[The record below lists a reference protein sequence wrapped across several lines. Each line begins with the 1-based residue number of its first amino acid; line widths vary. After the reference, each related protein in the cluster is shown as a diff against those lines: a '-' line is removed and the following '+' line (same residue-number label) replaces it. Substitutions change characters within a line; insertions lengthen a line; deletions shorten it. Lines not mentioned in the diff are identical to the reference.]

1 MHPGAGAGGFGQ
13 PGGCLAVNAVNG
25 NVALPLDVRMMNAA
39 ALAML
44 VVFLAVGAGVAFT
57 WVLNSPRFVIRSIV
71 VVGDV
76 QHNNALTI
84 KANATPKLV
93 GSFFT
98 MDLSRA
104 RQAFEAVP
112 WVRSANVRREFP
124 NRLKVLLQEHQA
136 VAYWGAD
143 SDSRL
148 LNSFGEIFDA
158 NPGEVEHENLPRLT
172 GPDGQAKTVW
182 AIYTGLRPAFEAL
195 DLEIDQVELSGRGSW
210 QIRTGTGAQVL
221 LGRGGEQELKERVK
235 LFLGTLTRVAARYG
249 RKPEALESADLRH
262 TDGYALRLRGVTTTS
277 TLPSK

>member
-1 MHPGAGAGGFGQ
+1 
-13 PGGCLAVNAVNG
+13 
-25 NVALPLDVRMMNAA
+25 MMNAA
-39 ALAML
+39 ALLML
-44 VVFLAVGAGVAFT
+44 VAFFVACGGGAFT
-57 WVLNSPRFVIRSIV
+57 WALNSPGFAIRSIV
-71 VVGDV
+71 VAGDV

-84 KANATPKLV
+84 KANATPKLA

-98 MDLSRA
+98 MDLARA

-112 WVRSANVRREFP
+112 WVRSATVRREFP
-124 NRLKVLLQEHQA
+124 NRLKVFLQEHQA
-136 VAYWGAD
+136 VALWGSE

-158 NPGEVEHENLPRLT
+158 NQGEIEHENLPRLA

-182 AIYTGLRPAFEAL
+182 AAYASLKPAFEAL
-195 DLEIDQVELSGRGSW
+195 DLEIDQIELSGRGSW
-210 QIRTGTGAQVL
+210 QIRAGNGAQVL
-221 LGRGGEQELKERVK
+221 LGRGSEQELKERVS

-277 TLPSK
+277 TLTNK

>member
-1 MHPGAGAGGFGQ
+1 M
-13 PGGCLAVNAVNG
+13 NADA
-25 NVALPLDVRMMNAA
+25 ALPLDVRMMNAA
-39 ALAML
+39 ALSMLAVFL
-44 VVFLAVGAGVAFT
+44 VVCAGVALT
-57 WVLNSPRFVIRSIV
+57 GVLNSPRFAIRSIV
-71 VVGDV
+71 VTGDV

-84 KANATPKLV
+84 KANAAPKLA

-112 WVRSANVRREFP
+112 WVRSATVRREFP

-143 SDSRL
+143 SESRL

-158 NPGEVEHENLPRLT
+158 NPGEVEHENLPRLA

-182 AIYTGLRPAFEAL
+182 AVYVGLRPAFEAL
-195 DLEIDQVELSGRGSW
+195 DLEIDQIELSGRGSW
-210 QIRTGTGAQVL
+210 HIRTGTGAQVL
-221 LGRGGEQELKERVK
+221 LGRGSEQELKERVS

-262 TDGYALRLRGVTTTS
+262 TDGYSLRLRGVTTTNA
-277 TLPSK
+277 LPGK

>member
-1 MHPGAGAGGFGQ
+1 M
-13 PGGCLAVNAVNG
+13 NADA
-25 NVALPLDVRMMNAA
+25 ALPLDVRMMNAA
-39 ALAML
+39 ALSMLAVFL
-44 VVFLAVGAGVAFT
+44 VVCAGVALT
-57 WVLNSPRFVIRSIV
+57 WVLNSPRFAIRSIV
-71 VVGDV
+71 VTGDV

-84 KANATPKLV
+84 KANAAPKLA

-112 WVRSANVRREFP
+112 WVRSATVRREFP

-143 SDSRL
+143 SESRL

-158 NPGEVEHENLPRLT
+158 NPGEVEHENLPRLA

-182 AIYTGLRPAFEAL
+182 AVYVGLRPAFEAL
-195 DLEIDQVELSGRGSW
+195 DLEIDQIELSGRGSW
-210 QIRTGTGAQVL
+210 HIRTGTGAQVL
-221 LGRGGEQELKERVK
+221 LGRGSEQELKERVS

-262 TDGYALRLRGVTTTS
+262 TDGYSLRLRGVTTTNA
-277 TLPSK
+277 LPGK